1 MNNPFE
7 FQNDLNAFRGAIA
20 GEQANYDNKI
30 NILQNNQL
38 AKRTKALTKAKEFAE
53 KGEELVKQGLEA
65 AAVPHL
71 SKLTYKGAKAIYNK
85 IRSRNTASREAG
97 DEDLDGDGDIPG
109 SSTTAEASEGSELQN
124 VSSSGGGE
132 VEMTDLAEAG
142 DAEGTEL
149 TRMVD
154 VGGRTGTNPGE
165 NSAVADQY
173 EQEGLGNE
181 TMTSEQA
188 SANIERSN
196 MRGNDIDAPEEP
208 GQARGSSIED
218 QDPLGENTG
227 RSGADNLGE
236 DLAEDAGDAEE
247 AGASLASGA
256 SDALAGVGSG
266 IEAATGAVASGA
278 SDAAAA
284 AAAGAEGV
292 AGGLAE
298 AAAATSWLPFIGE
311 ILGAAAGVAGIAA
324 AGVGVYEEIKGGAE
338 EGAADKIPAKLDPS
352 QLPKSSVAGGYIA
365 PLQSSVQL

>member
-20 GEQANYDNKI
+20 GEQAIYDNKI
-30 NILQNNQL
+30 NILQSNQL

-71 SKLTYKGAKAIYNK
+71 AKLTYKGGKAIYSK

-97 DEDLDGDGDIPG
+97 DEDLEDDNVG
-109 SSTTAEASEGSELQN
+109 SSTSAEASEGTELQN

-132 VEMTDLAEAG
+132 VEMTNLAEAG
-142 DAEGTEL
+142 DAEGTEMS
-149 TRMVD
+149 RMED
-154 VGGRTGTNPGE
+154 VGGRVGENPGATE
-165 NSAVADQY
+165 AAERY

-181 TMTSEQA
+181 TMTEDQLN
-188 SANIERSN
+188 NINERAN
-196 MRGNDIDAPEEP
+196 MRMNDVDAPERP
-208 GQARGSSIED
+208 GQVRPRGNAVED
-218 QDPLGENTG
+218 QDDLGENTG

-247 AGASLASGA
+247 AGADLASGA

-266 IEAATGAVASGA
+266 VE
-278 SDAAAA
+278 
-284 AAAGAEGV
+284 AAAGAASGAADAAASAAAGIEGV

-298 AAAATSWLPFIGE
+298 AASATSWIPFIGE

-324 AGVGVYEEIKGGAE
+324 AGVGVYDEIS
-338 EGAADKIPAKLDPS
+338 GAAQESQAEKIPAKLDPS
-352 QLPKSSVAGGYIA
+352 QLPKASVAGGYIA
-365 PLQSSVQL
+365 PLQSSVQM